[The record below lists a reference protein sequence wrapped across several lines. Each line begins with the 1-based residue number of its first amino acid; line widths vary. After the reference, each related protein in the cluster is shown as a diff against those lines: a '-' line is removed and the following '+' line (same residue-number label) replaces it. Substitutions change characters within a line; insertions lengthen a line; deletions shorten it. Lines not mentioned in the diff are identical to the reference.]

1 MKIWMLVGLL
11 ASTVALA
18 CGSSDETTG
27 PVNTTTGT
35 GATGAG
41 GSGAT
46 GGTGGQGATGG
57 QGGQAPAGSQAATE
71 IVNGGQVAESA
82 NYRMVFTLGQ
92 SSPAQDTHQ
101 SAGYRL
107 QGGIIGANGTLP

>member
-11 ASTVALA
+11 APLAALA
-18 CGSSDETTG
+18 CGGSDETTG

-41 GSGAT
+41 GAGAT
-46 GGTGGQGATGG
+46 GGTGGAGATGG
-57 QGGQAPAGSQAATE
+57 GGQALASNAATE

-107 QGGIIGANGTLP
+107 QGGIIGANGSLP